1 MRNVAVI
8 LAGGVGTRMGGTM
21 PKQFFKVS
29 GKTVLEHTISVFDNH
44 PLIDE
49 IAIVVHPNYLEK
61 VEELCCINNFKKVG
75 RILQGGSERY
85 YSSLSAINAYAST
98 ENDINLI
105 FHDSV
110 RPLVTKRIISDCIT
124 MLGKY
129 GAVDVA
135 IPATD
140 TIIKMNL
147 NTHEIE
153 DIPNRQFLYNGQTP
167 QAFKLSVIRE
177 AYKRALVDPNFK
189 TTDDCGVVL
198 KYMPDIPIG
207 VVPGEKFNMKLTHKE
222 DLFLLDKLFQ
232 LKSVSDVSLYGQE
245 TALEHKVIVIFG
257 GSYGIGH
264 SIAELCTGL
273 KAKVYSFSRSETG
286 TDVADASL
294 VKEALEKVYLIE
306 KKIDFVI
313 NTAGILL
320 KIPLMTMKYDDI
332 LNLIRVN
339 YLGAIN
345 VAKESFS
352 YLAKSHGG
360 LLLFTSSSYTR
371 GRAMY
376 SLYSSSKAAIV
387 NLVQALSEEWKS
399 YNENKSYPLLNKCIQ
414 SAYEPGSIFKM
425 VTAIAG
431 LESGNIS
438 LTEKINDT
446 GVYKKYGAEWKCWYY
461 TDYHRGHGYLNVIG
475 AIEKSCNFFFY
486 ETADRMGI
494 DTLDKYATY
503 FGLGRKTGIELPSET
518 AGTLASKDYVKS
530 IKGSWNPGDTINAA
544 IGQGYNK
551 FTPLQMTKYIS
562 MIANGG
568 NNVNVSI
575 VKTIQNADGTEVSK
589 DEINEYV
596 KEKLGLTEENTENIT
611 LNKDYVNAVREGMK
625 SVTSGESGTA
635 YVRFKDFNIKV
646 GGKTGSAEAGKDANG
661 NDIVNA
667 WFAAFAPYDDP
678 EIAVVVMVENG
689 GHGNYTAE
697 AVRNIMAEY
706 FGMNT
711 QNVTEDMQ
719 AVSYTESMR

>member
-1 MRNVAVI
+1 MAKGINKKSINFRYNTITIFTYLIGIILIVQLFNLQIVHGSKYREESNTRLTRESTLEATRGEILDRSGNVLVSSSQKFNLELYKSKIDTNALNDSILKIIQVLEKYNVSYVDSFPIKIDPFEYTIADTNLSNWKSNNGIDENATAEETFYKFKDKYKIQNTDISEIRKIIAIRYAIVQEGYSSTKSLTIAKDIPREAVAEFSEEGDEFPGINISVQPVRQYKQGTLASHI
-8 LAGGVGTRMGGTM
+8 LGYASKIGSEEYQ
-21 PKQFFKVS
+21 KKKDEYNQNDII
-29 GKTVLEHTISVFDNH
+29 GKTGIEAVFEKYLKGKNGTKQIDMAVDGTITAEVVEKEAVAGSNVVLTIDSQLQKIAEEALKDN
-44 PLIDE
+44 I
-49 IAIVVHPNYLEK
+49 EK
-61 VEELCCINNFKKVG
+61 IKNGGFGKSYDAK
-75 RILQGGSERY
+75 GGSCVVMNVKTGEV
-85 YSSLSAINAYAST
+85 LAMASYPDY
-98 ENDINLI
+98 NPQSFADG
-105 FHDSV
+105 
-110 RPLVTKRIISDCIT
+110 IS
-124 MLGKY
+124 
-129 GAVDVA
+129 
-135 IPATD
+135 
-140 TIIKMNL
+140 N
-147 NTHEIE
+147 
-153 DIPNRQFLYNGQTP
+153 
-167 QAFKLSVIRE
+167 
-177 AYKRALVDPNFK
+177 
-189 TTDDCGVVL
+189 
-198 KYMPDIPIG
+198 
-207 VVPGEKFNMKLTHKE
+207 
-222 DLFLLDKLFQ
+222 
-232 LKSVSDVSLYGQE
+232 
-245 TALEHKVIVIFG
+245 
-257 GSYGIGH
+257 
-264 SIAELCTGL
+264 
-273 KAKVYSFSRSETG
+273 
-286 TDVADASL
+286 
-294 VKEALEKVYLIE
+294 
-306 KKIDFVI
+306 
-313 NTAGILL
+313 
-320 KIPLMTMKYDDI
+320 
-332 LNLIRVN
+332 
-339 YLGAIN
+339 
-345 VAKESFS
+345 
-352 YLAKSHGG
+352 
-360 LLLFTSSSYTR
+360 
-371 GRAMY
+371 
-376 SLYSSSKAAIV
+376 
-387 NLVQALSEEWKS
+387 EEWKS

-425 VTAIAG
+425 VTAMAG

>member
-1 MRNVAVI
+1 MAKGINKKSINFRYNIITIFTYLIGIILIVQLFNLQIVHGSKYREESNTRLTRESTLEATRGEILDRSGNVLVSSSQKFNLELYKSKIDTNALNDSILKIIQVLEKYNVSYVDSFPIKIDPFEYTITDTNLSNWKSNNGIDENATAEEAFYKFKDKYKIQNTDISEIRKIIAIRYAIVQEGYSSTKSLTIAKDIPREAVAEFSEEGDEFPGINISVQPVRQYKQGTLASHI
-8 LAGGVGTRMGGTM
+8 LGYASKIGSEEYQ
-21 PKQFFKVS
+21 KKKDEYNQNDII
-29 GKTVLEHTISVFDNH
+29 GKTGIEAVFEKYLKGKNGTKQIDMAVDGTITAEVVEKEAVAGSNVVLTIDSQLQKIAEQALKDN
-44 PLIDE
+44 I
-49 IAIVVHPNYLEK
+49 EK
-61 VEELCCINNFKKVG
+61 IKNGGFGKSYDAK
-75 RILQGGSERY
+75 GGSCVVMNVKTGEV
-85 YSSLSAINAYAST
+85 LAMASYPDY
-98 ENDINLI
+98 NPQSFADG
-105 FHDSV
+105 
-110 RPLVTKRIISDCIT
+110 IS
-124 MLGKY
+124 
-129 GAVDVA
+129 
-135 IPATD
+135 
-140 TIIKMNL
+140 N
-147 NTHEIE
+147 
-153 DIPNRQFLYNGQTP
+153 
-167 QAFKLSVIRE
+167 
-177 AYKRALVDPNFK
+177 
-189 TTDDCGVVL
+189 
-198 KYMPDIPIG
+198 
-207 VVPGEKFNMKLTHKE
+207 
-222 DLFLLDKLFQ
+222 
-232 LKSVSDVSLYGQE
+232 
-245 TALEHKVIVIFG
+245 
-257 GSYGIGH
+257 
-264 SIAELCTGL
+264 
-273 KAKVYSFSRSETG
+273 
-286 TDVADASL
+286 
-294 VKEALEKVYLIE
+294 
-306 KKIDFVI
+306 
-313 NTAGILL
+313 
-320 KIPLMTMKYDDI
+320 
-332 LNLIRVN
+332 
-339 YLGAIN
+339 
-345 VAKESFS
+345 
-352 YLAKSHGG
+352 
-360 LLLFTSSSYTR
+360 
-371 GRAMY
+371 
-376 SLYSSSKAAIV
+376 
-387 NLVQALSEEWKS
+387 EEWKS

-414 SAYEPGSIFKM
+414 SSYEPGSIFKM

-503 FGLGRKTGIELPSET
+503 FGLGKKTGIELPSET

-568 NNVNVSI
+568 NNVDVSI

-596 KEKLGLTEENTENIT
+596 KEKLGLTEENNENIT

>member
-1 MRNVAVI
+1 MAKGINKKSINFRYNIITIFTYLIGIILIVQLFNLQIVHGTKYREESNTRLTRESTLEATRGEILDRSGNVLVSSSQKFNLELYKSKIDTNALNDSILKIIQVLEKYNVSYVDSFPIKIDPFEYTIADTNLSNWKSNNGIDENATAEEAFYKFKDKYKIQNTDISEIRKIIAIRYAIVQEGYSSTKSLTIAKDIPREAVAEFSEEGDEFPGINISVQPVRQYKQGTLASHI
-8 LAGGVGTRMGGTM
+8 LGYASKIGSEEYQ
-21 PKQFFKVS
+21 KKKDEYNQNDII
-29 GKTVLEHTISVFDNH
+29 GKTGIEAVFEKYLKGKNGTKQIDMAVDGTITAEVVEKEAVAGSNVVLTIDSQLQKIAEEALKDN
-44 PLIDE
+44 I
-49 IAIVVHPNYLEK
+49 EK
-61 VEELCCINNFKKVG
+61 IKNGGFGKSYDAK
-75 RILQGGSERY
+75 GGSCVVMNVKTGEV
-85 YSSLSAINAYAST
+85 LAMASYPDY
-98 ENDINLI
+98 NPQSFADG
-105 FHDSV
+105 
-110 RPLVTKRIISDCIT
+110 IS
-124 MLGKY
+124 
-129 GAVDVA
+129 
-135 IPATD
+135 
-140 TIIKMNL
+140 N
-147 NTHEIE
+147 
-153 DIPNRQFLYNGQTP
+153 
-167 QAFKLSVIRE
+167 
-177 AYKRALVDPNFK
+177 
-189 TTDDCGVVL
+189 
-198 KYMPDIPIG
+198 
-207 VVPGEKFNMKLTHKE
+207 
-222 DLFLLDKLFQ
+222 
-232 LKSVSDVSLYGQE
+232 
-245 TALEHKVIVIFG
+245 
-257 GSYGIGH
+257 
-264 SIAELCTGL
+264 
-273 KAKVYSFSRSETG
+273 
-286 TDVADASL
+286 
-294 VKEALEKVYLIE
+294 
-306 KKIDFVI
+306 
-313 NTAGILL
+313 
-320 KIPLMTMKYDDI
+320 
-332 LNLIRVN
+332 
-339 YLGAIN
+339 
-345 VAKESFS
+345 
-352 YLAKSHGG
+352 
-360 LLLFTSSSYTR
+360 
-371 GRAMY
+371 
-376 SLYSSSKAAIV
+376 
-387 NLVQALSEEWKS
+387 EEWKS

-611 LNKDYVNAVREGMK
+611 LNKDYVNVVREGMK

>member
-1 MRNVAVI
+1 MAKGINKKSINFRYNIITIFTYLIGIILIVQLFNLQIVHGAKYREESNTRLTRESTLEATRGEILDRSGNVLVSSSQKFNLELYKSKIDTNALNDSILKIIQVLEKYNVSYVDSFPIKIDPFEYTIADTNLSNWKSNNGIDENATAEEAFYKFKDKYKIQNTDISEIRKIIAIRYAIVQEGYSSTKSLTIAKDIPREAVAEFSEEGDEFPGINISVQPVRQYKQGTLASHI
-8 LAGGVGTRMGGTM
+8 LGYASKIGSEEYQ
-21 PKQFFKVS
+21 KKKDEYNQNDII
-29 GKTVLEHTISVFDNH
+29 GKTGIEAVFEKYLKGKNGTKQIDMAVDGTITAEVVEKEAVAGSNVVLTIDSQLQKIAEEALKDN
-44 PLIDE
+44 I
-49 IAIVVHPNYLEK
+49 EK
-61 VEELCCINNFKKVG
+61 IKNGGFGKAYDAK
-75 RILQGGSERY
+75 GGSCVVMNVKTGEV
-85 YSSLSAINAYAST
+85 LAMASYPDY
-98 ENDINLI
+98 NPQSFADG
-105 FHDSV
+105 
-110 RPLVTKRIISDCIT
+110 IS
-124 MLGKY
+124 
-129 GAVDVA
+129 
-135 IPATD
+135 
-140 TIIKMNL
+140 N
-147 NTHEIE
+147 
-153 DIPNRQFLYNGQTP
+153 
-167 QAFKLSVIRE
+167 
-177 AYKRALVDPNFK
+177 
-189 TTDDCGVVL
+189 
-198 KYMPDIPIG
+198 
-207 VVPGEKFNMKLTHKE
+207 
-222 DLFLLDKLFQ
+222 
-232 LKSVSDVSLYGQE
+232 
-245 TALEHKVIVIFG
+245 
-257 GSYGIGH
+257 
-264 SIAELCTGL
+264 
-273 KAKVYSFSRSETG
+273 
-286 TDVADASL
+286 
-294 VKEALEKVYLIE
+294 
-306 KKIDFVI
+306 
-313 NTAGILL
+313 
-320 KIPLMTMKYDDI
+320 
-332 LNLIRVN
+332 
-339 YLGAIN
+339 
-345 VAKESFS
+345 
-352 YLAKSHGG
+352 
-360 LLLFTSSSYTR
+360 
-371 GRAMY
+371 
-376 SLYSSSKAAIV
+376 
-387 NLVQALSEEWKS
+387 EEWKS

-589 DEINEYV
+589 DEINEYG

>member
-1 MRNVAVI
+1 MAKGINKKSINFRYNIITIFTYLIGIILIVQLFNLQIVHGAKYREESNTRLTRESTLEATRGEILDRSGNVLVSSSQKFNLELYKSKIDTNALNDSILKIIQVLEKYNVSYVDSFPIKIDPFEYTIADTNLSNWKSNNGIDENATAEEAFYKFKDKYKIQNTDISEIRKIIAIRYAILQEGYSSTKSLTIAKDIPREAVAEFSEEGDEFPGINISVQPVRQYKQGTLASHI
-8 LAGGVGTRMGGTM
+8 LGYASKIGSEEYQ
-21 PKQFFKVS
+21 KKKDEYNQNDII
-29 GKTVLEHTISVFDNH
+29 GKTGIEAVFEKYLKGKNGTKQIDMAVDGTITAEVVEKEAVAGSNVVLTIDSQLQKIAEEALKDN
-44 PLIDE
+44 I
-49 IAIVVHPNYLEK
+49 EK
-61 VEELCCINNFKKVG
+61 IKNGGFGKSYDAK
-75 RILQGGSERY
+75 GGSCVVMNVKTGEV
-85 YSSLSAINAYAST
+85 LAMASYPDY
-98 ENDINLI
+98 NPQSFADG
-105 FHDSV
+105 
-110 RPLVTKRIISDCIT
+110 IS
-124 MLGKY
+124 
-129 GAVDVA
+129 
-135 IPATD
+135 
-140 TIIKMNL
+140 N
-147 NTHEIE
+147 
-153 DIPNRQFLYNGQTP
+153 
-167 QAFKLSVIRE
+167 
-177 AYKRALVDPNFK
+177 
-189 TTDDCGVVL
+189 
-198 KYMPDIPIG
+198 
-207 VVPGEKFNMKLTHKE
+207 
-222 DLFLLDKLFQ
+222 
-232 LKSVSDVSLYGQE
+232 
-245 TALEHKVIVIFG
+245 
-257 GSYGIGH
+257 
-264 SIAELCTGL
+264 
-273 KAKVYSFSRSETG
+273 
-286 TDVADASL
+286 
-294 VKEALEKVYLIE
+294 
-306 KKIDFVI
+306 
-313 NTAGILL
+313 
-320 KIPLMTMKYDDI
+320 
-332 LNLIRVN
+332 
-339 YLGAIN
+339 
-345 VAKESFS
+345 
-352 YLAKSHGG
+352 
-360 LLLFTSSSYTR
+360 
-371 GRAMY
+371 
-376 SLYSSSKAAIV
+376 
-387 NLVQALSEEWKS
+387 EEWKS

-589 DEINEYV
+589 DEINEHV

>member
-1 MRNVAVI
+1 MAKGINKKSINFRYNIITIFTYFIGIILIVQLFNLQIVHGAKYREESNTRLTRESTLEATRGEILDRSGNVLVSSSQKFNLELYKSKIDTNALNDSILKIIQVLEKYNVSYVDSFPIKIDPFEYTIADTNLSNWKSNNGIDENATAEEAFYKFKDKYKIQNTDISEIRKIIAIRYAIVQEGYSSTKSLTIAKDIPREAVAEFSEEGDEFPGINISVQPVRQYKQGTLASHI
-8 LAGGVGTRMGGTM
+8 LGYASKIGSEEYQ
-21 PKQFFKVS
+21 KKKDEYNQNDII
-29 GKTVLEHTISVFDNH
+29 GKTGIEAVFEKYLKGKNGTKQIDMAVDGTITAEVVEKEAVAGSNVVLTIDSQLQKIAEEALKDN
-44 PLIDE
+44 I
-49 IAIVVHPNYLEK
+49 EK
-61 VEELCCINNFKKVG
+61 IKNGGFGKSYDAK
-75 RILQGGSERY
+75 GGSCVVMNVKTGEV
-85 YSSLSAINAYAST
+85 LAMASYPDY
-98 ENDINLI
+98 NPQSFADG
-105 FHDSV
+105 
-110 RPLVTKRIISDCIT
+110 IS
-124 MLGKY
+124 
-129 GAVDVA
+129 
-135 IPATD
+135 
-140 TIIKMNL
+140 N
-147 NTHEIE
+147 
-153 DIPNRQFLYNGQTP
+153 
-167 QAFKLSVIRE
+167 
-177 AYKRALVDPNFK
+177 
-189 TTDDCGVVL
+189 
-198 KYMPDIPIG
+198 
-207 VVPGEKFNMKLTHKE
+207 
-222 DLFLLDKLFQ
+222 
-232 LKSVSDVSLYGQE
+232 
-245 TALEHKVIVIFG
+245 
-257 GSYGIGH
+257 
-264 SIAELCTGL
+264 
-273 KAKVYSFSRSETG
+273 
-286 TDVADASL
+286 
-294 VKEALEKVYLIE
+294 
-306 KKIDFVI
+306 
-313 NTAGILL
+313 
-320 KIPLMTMKYDDI
+320 
-332 LNLIRVN
+332 
-339 YLGAIN
+339 
-345 VAKESFS
+345 
-352 YLAKSHGG
+352 
-360 LLLFTSSSYTR
+360 
-371 GRAMY
+371 
-376 SLYSSSKAAIV
+376 
-387 NLVQALSEEWKS
+387 EEWKS

-414 SAYEPGSIFKM
+414 SSYEPGSIFKM

>member
-1 MRNVAVI
+1 MAKVINKKSINFRYNTITIFTYLIGIILIVQLFNLQIVHGAKYREESNTRLTRESTLEATRGEILDRSGNVLVSSSQKFNLELYKSKIDTNALNDSILKIIQVLEKYNVSYVDSFPIKIDPFEYTIADTNLSNWKSNNGIDENATAEEAFYKFKDKYKIQNTDISEIRKIIAIRYAIVQEGYSSTKSLTIAKDIPREAVAEFSEEGDEFPGINISVQPVRQYKQGTLSSHI
-8 LAGGVGTRMGGTM
+8 LGYASKIGSEEYQ
-21 PKQFFKVS
+21 KKKDEYNQNDII
-29 GKTVLEHTISVFDNH
+29 GKTGIEAVFEKYLKGKNGTKQIDMAVDGTITAEVVEKEAVAGSNVVLTIDSQLQKIAEEALKDN
-44 PLIDE
+44 I
-49 IAIVVHPNYLEK
+49 EK
-61 VEELCCINNFKKVG
+61 IKNGGFGKSYDAK
-75 RILQGGSERY
+75 GGSC
-85 YSSLSAINAYAST
+85 
-98 ENDINLI
+98 
-105 FHDSV
+105 V
-110 RPLVTKRIISDCIT
+110 
-124 MLGKY
+124 
-129 GAVDVA
+129 
-135 IPATD
+135 
-140 TIIKMNL
+140 
-147 NTHEIE
+147 
-153 DIPNRQFLYNGQTP
+153 
-167 QAFKLSVIRE
+167 
-177 AYKRALVDPNFK
+177 
-189 TTDDCGVVL
+189 
-198 KYMPDIPIG
+198 
-207 VVPGEKFNMKLTHKE
+207 
-222 DLFLLDKLFQ
+222 
-232 LKSVSDVSLYGQE
+232 
-245 TALEHKVIVIFG
+245 
-257 GSYGIGH
+257 
-264 SIAELCTGL
+264 
-273 KAKVYSFSRSETG
+273 
-286 TDVADASL
+286 
-294 VKEALEKVYLIE
+294 
-306 KKIDFVI
+306 VI
-313 NTAGILL
+313 NVKTGEVLAMASYPDYNPQSFADGIS
-320 KIPLMTMKYDDI
+320 
-332 LNLIRVN
+332 N
-339 YLGAIN
+339 
-345 VAKESFS
+345 
-352 YLAKSHGG
+352 
-360 LLLFTSSSYTR
+360 
-371 GRAMY
+371 
-376 SLYSSSKAAIV
+376 
-387 NLVQALSEEWKS
+387 EEWKS

-589 DEINEYV
+589 DEINEHV